1 MTLITSIFAFHYPVL
16 PPIPT
21 SGLTAADVNDLAIR
35 VRDQMLE
42 VLRDISVTVPSKQ
55 QAAKSLVPSSHSTS
69 SDPISTS
76 KVTSDA
82 EVKIA
87 IITPV
92 PGTLETSV
100 DTESSTGSETS
111 NRRMEGSE
119 NGAETEEDEGMVLV
133 GRPA

>member
-1 MTLITSIFAFHYPVL
+1 MTLITSIFTFHYPVL

-42 VLRDISVTVPSKQ
+42 VLRDISVAVPSKQ
-55 QAAKSLVPSSHSTS
+55 QVAKSLVPSSHTTS
-69 SDPISTS
+69 SDPISPS
-76 KVTSDA
+76 KISDA
-82 EVKIA
+82 EVMIA
-87 IITPV
+87 NITPV
-92 PGTLETSV
+92 PGTLESNV